1 MKKIIAIT
9 LALASIMVLSIP
21 AFATTTKTTPTKTVI
36 IGDVNGNGKIDLVDA
51 LLVVRHAM
59 NISSLTEDQMT
70 RADVNKDGN
79 INLTDALLIIRT
91 AMGITASV

>member
-9 LALASIMVLSIP
+9 LALVSIMAVSIP
-21 AFATTTKTTPTKTVI
+21 AFAATAKTTPTKTVI
-36 IGDVNGNGKIDLVDA
+36 IGDVDGNGKIELVDA

-70 RADVNKDGN
+70 RADINEDDN

-91 AMGITASV
+91 ALGITASV